1 MTAARGGD
9 RRGQKI
15 LSDLEKRI
23 DEEIALRRR
32 HVEERSRKRRPSGGS
47 PARIRENQARLGE
60 AIASLGEQVEALESD
75 RRARRSRQ
83 RRPVLRLSEI
93 RRIVKQARRLT
104 RSDSVDDFGL
114 DLDFYET
121 LRPFLDFLYERYF
134 RVDAEGAATAVPA
147 TGPAILV
154 ANRGGPFCY
163 DGLMTAEAV
172 RRAHPGRRVRFLLD
186 DLLSAS
192 PGIGPL
198 LTRIGGVR
206 AAGENA
212 RRLLDG
218 GEAVLFLQDVTRP
231 AIPGRVEGE
240 DVGSD
245 GKVTVPEFA
254 RLATRKDLPL
264 IPVAI
269 LGADE
274 AQPVIGRAPALAGL
288 LRMPDFPIPITGPLP
303 LPVKFRIRFGDPIH
317 PGTARGRKSAG
328 GAAAALYERTRTRIV
343 AMHHALRA
351 ARKSILLG

>member
-1 MTAARGGD
+1 MTAARGSD
-9 RRGQKI
+9 QRGEEI

-23 DEEIALRRR
+23 DAAIALRRR
-32 HVEERSRKRRPSGGS
+32 RVQDLSRGRRPAGGG
-47 PARIRENQARLGE
+47 PARIRETQARLGE
-60 AIASLGEQVEALESD
+60 AISSLGEQIESLESD
-75 RRARRSRQ
+75 RRARGSRR
-83 RRPVLRLSEI
+83 RRPVLRISEV
-93 RRIVKQARRLT
+93 RRIVRQARRLT

-134 RVDAEGAATAVPA
+134 RVEAEGAATAVPA

-154 ANRGGPFCY
+154 GNRGGPFCY

-186 DLLSAS
+186 ALLSAA

-198 LTRIGGVR
+198 LVRIGGVR
-206 AAGENA
+206 GARENA
-212 RRLLDG
+212 RRLLEG

-231 AIPGRVEGE
+231 RTSGRPENE
-240 DVGSD
+240 DAGSD
-245 GKVTVPEFA
+245 RGAAVSDFAKLAA
-254 RLATRKDLPL
+254 RLELPL

-288 LRMPDFPIPITGPLP
+288 LRMPDFPITITGPLP
-303 LPVKFRIRFGDPIH
+303 LPVKFRIRFGDPI
-317 PGTARGRKSAG
+317 PPVPARGRRSAG
-328 GAAAALYERTRTRIV
+328 GAAAALHERTRARIV